1 MKKIERQRQKTLP
14 GRGKLYLELYL
25 AKQDMDKKNP
35 EIQRSEYISKAEQ
48 GLIMILNTV
57 DRKPSGKKEETM

>member
-1 MKKIERQRQKTLP
+1 MKKIERQRQKTLA

-35 EIQRSEYISKAEQ
+35 EIQRSEYIQKAEQ
-48 GLIMILNTV
+48 GLIMILNAV